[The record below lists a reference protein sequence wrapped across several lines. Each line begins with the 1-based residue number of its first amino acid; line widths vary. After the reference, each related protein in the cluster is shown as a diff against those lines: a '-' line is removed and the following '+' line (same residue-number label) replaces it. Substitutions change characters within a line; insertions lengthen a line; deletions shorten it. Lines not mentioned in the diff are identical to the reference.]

1 MKNSNINHHILSACL
16 ALMLFT
22 PTCYAEIFKWVDSN
36 GRTHY
41 SENEKEAGAAKA
53 EKIKV
58 VSPASS
64 ASVPPAQSWSEQVKQ
79 LDKRQQEKPKPT
91 AVVKPKPKPKALSDG
106 TSDGTD
112 ASRCRLARDVISGA
126 VVHPNGAPTDQ
137 YDRDTAQNEIRSYCH

>member
-1 MKNSNINHHILSACL
+1 MKNSKINHRILSGCL
-16 ALMLFT
+16 LLMLFT

-79 LDKRQQEKPKPT
+79 LEKRQLEKPKPT
-91 AVVKPKPKPKALSDG
+91 VVVKQKPKALSDG